1 MSQESKIIWSRRGIM
16 LAALVGLF
24 ASSYLLYTYTTGSDL
39 KCGALLQ
46 GCDTVR
52 ISKWA
57 SFYGIPTPFFGVV
70 FYLSVLAIV
79 ILRAYAPEYKTWLT
93 RGAMILFAMAG
104 FLESLF
110 LTYIQRFVIQ
120 QFCSWCLVSAVAATL
135 IFVFVFFDRAYAIT
149 KSQSIKELK
158 IIGMSLAVF
167 VVIGGIAFAWL
178 IRPVPAP
185 VISPIFLQGQIQT
198 LEPVSSD
205 SIYNSAETTSTIK
218 IDDVFPKP

>member
-1 MSQESKIIWSRRGIM
+1 M

-24 ASSYLLYTYTTGSDL
+24 ASSYLLYTYTTGADL

-57 SFYGIPTPFFGVV
+57 SFYGIPTPFFGVI
-70 FYLSVLAIV
+70 FYLSVLVLGIF
-79 ILRAYAPEYKTWLT
+79 RAYAPEYKIWLS
-93 RGAMILFAMAG
+93 RLAVIILASAG
-104 FLESLF
+104 FAESLF

-120 QFCSWCLVSAVAATL
+120 QFCSWCLISAVATSL
-135 IFVFVFFDRAYAIT
+135 IFIFMFYDRAYAIS

-158 IIGMSLAVF
+158 IIGISLAVF
-167 VVIGGIAFAWL
+167 VVIGGFMFLRL
-178 IRPVPAP
+178 IRPVSQPA
-185 VISPIFLQGQIQT
+185 ISPIFLQGQIQT

-205 SIYNSAETTSTIK
+205 QIYNTTETTPTIK